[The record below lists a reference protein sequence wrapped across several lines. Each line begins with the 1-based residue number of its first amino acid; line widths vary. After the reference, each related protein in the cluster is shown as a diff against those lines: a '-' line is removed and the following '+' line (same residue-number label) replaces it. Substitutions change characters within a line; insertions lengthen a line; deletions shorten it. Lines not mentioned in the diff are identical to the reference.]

1 MHLLWKIVN
10 TKCKVLDTI
19 FNYSFLLVIISTSLS
34 LAWAPDLRPK
44 LTPKQDIVFRY
55 FGNHTDY
62 FKILDYDQTTLLL
75 GARNAIYNISFNGLR
90 ENYKHEWES
99 SAADR
104 ELCALKGKRD
114 QDCQNYIRVFTRT
127 NDGQIMICGT
137 NSYKPRCR
145 YYAITGDQSFD
156 LVKDVEAQ
164 GLCPYSPTHNSTYV
178 YTGNQL
184 YSATVADFSGSDPLI
199 YRENLRTE
207 QYDLKQLNQPDFVR
221 AVERNGYV
229 FFFFREI
236 SMEYMNCGKAI
247 YSRVGRVCKND
258 RGGPYTLSKSWTSF
272 LKTRLNCSVPG
283 EYPFYFDEI
292 QATSS
297 IIEAIEGS
305 QNGSDL
311 IYAVFTTSIN
321 AIPGSAICAFSLDDI
336 LTAFEG
342 RFKSQKDSNSN
353 WIPIQA
359 ENLPEP
365 RPGLCVDDSR
375 TLSTTSVNFV
385 KNHPLMETA
394 VPALYGRPLLTK
406 VTLDHRLTSIV
417 IDANVSGLDKKL
429 YNVIYA
435 GTDNG
440 KIIKFINISPSLDN
454 HGRLQ
459 TVIIYETQALLPG
472 TPVRELII
480 AHQTET
486 LIVVSDGEIAAI
498 RLHHCFNAQRC
509 EDCINL
515 QDPNCVWDVHNH
527 ECKALKNISNLT
539 AMMMDSYIQNLNTTS
554 KTTLRLCQ
562 KYGDVGNRVDQG
574 NIPSVSQLT
583 INTVSGVGK
592 LVPSFRKDDDSDGS
606 QSDGKGDKP
615 ELGGEVDDEGF
626 IIGTFNNENKVTLTS
641 VNSKDLLNSVQDS
654 LNMNL
659 NDKKS
664 LQLAGKNLYWVLI
677 LLGLTCVFIFGIVV
691 GLASRRM
698 CKTSAFQA
706 EHRNQLNPNTRPFT
720 NRNSGKDVNLL
731 INSNTFSTLPCKNK
745 KDNIDQDF
753 VGEKD
758 RSHECKNST
767 ENLGKEIPCKT
778 STLTKVKRTYI

>member
-1 MHLLWKIVN
+1 MYDLRKILNCKHLAL
-10 TKCKVLDTI
+10 TVLLRNVFLTI
-19 FNYSFLLVIISTSLS
+19 ILSTRLS
-34 LAWAPDLRPK
+34 AWAPDLRPK
-44 LTPKQDIVFRY
+44 LTPKQDVIFRY

-75 GARNAIYNISFNGLR
+75 GARNAIFNISFDGLR
-90 ENYKHEWES
+90 ENYKLEWES

-114 QDCQNYIRVFTRT
+114 QDCQNYIRVFART

-137 NSYKPRCR
+137 NSHKPRCR
-145 YYAITGDQSFD
+145 NYAITNDQTFD

-207 QYDLKQLNQPDFVR
+207 QYDLKQLNQPDFVG

-236 SMEYMNCGKAI
+236 AMEYLNCGKAI

-283 EYPFYFDEI
+283 DYPFYFDEI

-297 IIEAIEGS
+297 IIEAQEGTE
-305 QNGSDL
+305 NGSDL
-311 IYAVFTTSIN
+311 IYAVFTTSMN
-321 AIPGSAICAFSLDDI
+321 AIPGSAVCAFSLDDI
-336 LTAFEG
+336 LAAFEG

-353 WIPIQA
+353 WLPIQV
-359 ENLPEP
+359 ENVPEP

-375 TLSTTSVNFV
+375 TLSSTSVNFV

-406 VTLDHRLTSIV
+406 VSMDHRLTSIV
-417 IDANVSGLDKKL
+417 IDANVSALDKTN
-429 YNVIYA
+429 YNVIYV

-440 KIIKFINISPSLDN
+440 NIIKFINISPSVDN

-459 TVIIYETQALLPG
+459 TVIIFETQALPLG

-480 AHQTET
+480 AHKTET
-486 LIVVSDGEIAAI
+486 LIVVSDGEVTSI
-498 RLHHCFNAQRC
+498 RLHHCASVQRC

-515 QDPNCVWDVHNH
+515 QDPSCVWDVQNH
-527 ECKALKNISNLT
+527 ECKAINARNLT
-539 AMMMDSYIQNLNTTS
+539 PMMMDSYIQSLNTTTKS
-554 KTTLRLCQ
+554 TLRLCQ
-562 KYGDVGNRVDQG
+562 KYGDAGNRVDHKHGPIVTQSTRG
-574 NIPSVSQLT
+574 
-583 INTVSGVGK
+583 TVSGVGK
-592 LVPSFRKDDDSDGS
+592 SLPSSGDDSDSNEIGDGS
-606 QSDGKGDKP
+606 MGDSP
-615 ELGGEVDDEGF
+615 EMTANG
-626 IIGTFNNENKVTLTS
+626 NKITLTS
-641 VNSKDLLNSVQDS
+641 IDSKDFLNSVSVTDS
-654 LNMNL
+654 LNM
-659 NDKKS
+659 DASFSEEKR
-664 LQLAGKNLYWVLI
+664 LQLAGKSFYWILI
-677 LLGLTCVFIFGIVV
+677 LLALTSVFVFGIVV
-691 GLASRRM
+691 GFASRRI
-698 CKTSAFQA
+698 CKTSAFHA
-706 EHRNQLNPNTRPFT
+706 EHRNQLNPKPRPFT
-720 NRNSGKDVNLL
+720 SRNSGKDVNLL
-731 INSNTFSTLPCKNK
+731 VNSNAFSTVPCNNK

-767 ENLGKEIPCKT
+767 ENLEKEIPCKT

>member
-1 MHLLWKIVN
+1 MNFLERITC
-10 TKCKVLDTI
+10 TKCDVLSMLLR
-19 FNYSFLLVIISTSLS
+19 YSFLVIILSTSLS
-34 LAWAPDLRPK
+34 AWAPDLRPK
-44 LTPKQDIVFRY
+44 LTPKQDVVFRY
-55 FGNHTDY
+55 FGNHTDF

-75 GARNAIYNISFNGLR
+75 GARNAIFNITFDGLR
-90 ENYKHEWES
+90 ENYKLEWES

-104 ELCALKGKRD
+104 ELCALKGKRE
-114 QDCQNYIRVFTRT
+114 QDCQNYIRVFART

-145 YYAITGDQSFD
+145 HYAITGDQTFD

-178 YTGNQL
+178 YTGSQL

-207 QYDLKQLNQPDFVR
+207 QYDLKQLNQPDFVG

-292 QATSS
+292 QATSN
-297 IIEAIEGS
+297 IIEAQEGTE
-305 QNGSDL
+305 NGSDL

-336 LTAFEG
+336 LAAFEG

-353 WIPIQA
+353 WLPIQL
-359 ENLPEP
+359 EDVPDP

-375 TLSTTSVNFV
+375 TLSTQSVNFV

-394 VPALYGRPLLTK
+394 VPALHGRPLLTK
-406 VTLDHRLTSIV
+406 VTMDHRLTSIV
-417 IDANVSGLDKKL
+417 IDANVSALDKTV
-429 YNVIYA
+429 YNIIYA

-440 KIIKFINISPSLDN
+440 RIIKFINISPSVDN

-459 TVIIYETQALLPG
+459 TVIIFETQALPLG

-480 AHQTET
+480 AHKTET
-486 LIVVSDGEIAAI
+486 LIVVSDGDVTSV
-498 RLHHCFNAQRC
+498 RLHHCANVQRC
-509 EDCINL
+509 EDCISL
-515 QDPNCVWDVHNH
+515 QDPSCVWDVHNH
-527 ECKALKNISNLT
+527 ECKALTNSRNLT
-539 AMMMDSYIQNLNTTS
+539 PMMMDSYIQSLNTTA
-554 KTTLRLCQ
+554 KNTLRLCS
-562 KYGDVGNRVDQG
+562 KYGDVGNRVDQKNG
-574 NIPSVSQLT
+574 PFVSQST
-583 INTVSGVGK
+583 RGTVSGVGK
-592 LVPSFRKDDDSDGS
+592 SLPTFEDDGYDVN
-606 QSDGKGDKP
+606 KGVKP
-615 ELGGEVDDEGF
+615 EIGGSDDGF
-626 IIGTFNNENKVTLTS
+626 IIGTFNNENKITLTS
-641 VNSKDLLNSVQDS
+641 VDSKDLLNSVPDS
-654 LNMNL
+654 LNMDESL
-659 NDKKS
+659 SDEKR
-664 LQLAGKNLYWVLI
+664 LQLAGKSFYWILI
-677 LLGLTCVFIFGIVV
+677 LIALTSVFVFGIVV
-691 GLASRRM
+691 GFASRRI
-698 CKTSAFQA
+698 CKASAFHA
-706 EHRNQLNPNTRPFT
+706 EHRNQLNPKPRSFT

-731 INSNTFSTLPCKNK
+731 VNSNAFSTVPCNNK

-767 ENLGKEIPCKT
+767 ENLEKEIPCKT